1 MSIIRPSRSSGEI
14 PSPEYFLTISSSRS
28 FVVCRSTS
36 CAIELFVPCFL
47 VVRVPPIPRDI
58 VRDYVKI
65 VDVLFIT
72 SVQPSKNRLIHE
84 LINILAEPK
93 DIFFP
98 AKKPVGQKIFEES
111 LLFYVIDRKK
121 IQITIIRQ

>member
-1 MSIIRPSRSSGEI
+1 
-14 PSPEYFLTISSSRS
+14 
-28 FVVCRSTS
+28 
-36 CAIELFVPCFL
+36 
-47 VVRVPPIPRDI
+47 